1 MENDNS
7 LGAHP
12 RSSSNSTPSS
22 SPSRSKLGG
31 GGVSSVSTQQDE
43 YYYRVP
49 GSEHE
54 EADDHISYA
63 RSFEDSM
70 EEEDDD
76 DDDENDIVL
85 RRYHTRVEVTPVEFD
100 TGNFPVIRRVWH
112 SLEQERIAARQ
123 RRAAR
128 LLANA
133 DTTLAQRV
141 NSFCVTWF
149 CDATDRG
156 IILAAIL
163 CALWLAVG
171 TFVSAKRP
179 YWVMGVVLFTL
190 RISARRIT
198 ESIKRRRSSP
208 NIVHQYSSPMSG
220 GIALNNVV

>member
-70 EEEDDD
+70 EEEDD